1 MKMEMK
7 SSVDEENSIAYLFFY
22 DSSLDYINKDK
33 TKDTNVK
40 FVKNIL
46 NIDSK
51 TKILI
56 FIINY

>member
-22 DSSLDYINKDK
+22 DSSLDYINKDE

-40 FVKNIL
+40 FVK
-46 NIDSK
+46 
-51 TKILI
+51 KI
-56 FIINY
+56 F